1 MARKK
6 KTDAENAGEEITE
19 AEKATEGEEKAK
31 PAKGAKKGGKAKN
44 GKADK
49 KEAEAQ
55 EKPHEEEAPVIS
67 DGEEGEE
74 KREIVFEE
82 ALEAVL
88 FAAGHPIS
96 YATLARVMEMTP
108 GLVKDKV
115 FEYAL
120 KYNDPGIPRG
130 VMLLTFADSC
140 QLCTKEYYLHEI
152 REVLGLKKNGTL
164 STSSMEVL
172 AIVAYNQ
179 PVTRVFVDT
188 LRRADSSYAMNNLID
203 RGLIECKGRLDV
215 PGRPMLFGTTND
227 FLRAFGL
234 KSLDELPSTTEE
246 MNSAFSKAK
255 SDAEAE
261 GGEGDEELNEITGGD
276 GQLAID
282 FEKSEEAGE
291 EPANGEAA
299 DGKAADEA
307 PADESPEESAD
318 DAGMFQY
325 EHEDDAETPEGENDA
340 AANDN
345 DTENDNA
352 GGDDTDGGYDNDADN
367 ADGENT

>member
-1 MARKK
+1 MARN
-6 KTDAENAGEEITE
+6 KTADAENAGEDIANAKIE
-19 AEKATEGEEKAK
+19 AEGEEKAK
-31 PAKGAKKGGKAKN
+31 PGKGAKRSGKTKS

-49 KEAEAQ
+49 KESEAP
-55 EKPHEEEAPVIS
+55 EKSHEEVPPVIS

-234 KSLDELPSTTEE
+234 KSLDELPSTTDE

-255 SDAEAE
+255 NDAEAE

-276 GQLAID
+276 GQLAMD
-282 FEKSEEAGE
+282 FEKSKEAGE
-291 EPANGEAA
+291 EPADGEVASR
-299 DGKAADEA
+299 A
-307 PADESPEESAD
+307 PADESPEENAD

-325 EHEDDAETPEGENDA
+325 EHDDAELSEDENDDA
-340 AANDN
+340 DG
-345 DTENDNA
+345 E
-352 GGDDTDGGYDNDADN
+352 DTDGGADSN
-367 ADGENT
+367 SDTADGENT

>member
-1 MARKK
+1 MARN
-6 KTDAENAGEEITE
+6 KTADAENAGEDI
-19 AEKATEGEEKAK
+19 ANAKIAAEGEEKAK
-31 PAKGAKKGGKAKN
+31 PGKDAKRSGKAKS

-49 KEAEAQ
+49 KEAEAPK
-55 EKPHEEEAPVIS
+55 KPHEEVPPVIS
-67 DGEEGEE
+67 DGEKGEE

-234 KSLDELPSTTEE
+234 KSLDELPSTTDE

-255 SDAEAE
+255 NDAEAE

-282 FEKSEEAGE
+282 FEKSKEAGE
-291 EPANGEAA
+291 EPADGEVA
-299 DGKAADEA
+299 DGEVASRA
-307 PADESPEESAD
+307 PADESPEENAD

-325 EHEDDAETPEGENDA
+325 EHDDAELSEGENDDA
-340 AANDN
+340 DG
-345 DTENDNA
+345 E
-352 GGDDTDGGYDNDADN
+352 DTDDRADSN
-367 ADGENT
+367 SDTADGENT

>member
-1 MARKK
+1 MARN
-6 KTDAENAGEEITE
+6 KTADAENAGEDI
-19 AEKATEGEEKAK
+19 ANAKIAAEGEEKAK
-31 PAKGAKKGGKAKN
+31 PGKGAKRSGKTKS

-49 KEAEAQ
+49 KEAEAP
-55 EKPHEEEAPVIS
+55 KKSHEEVPPVIS

-255 SDAEAE
+255 NDAEAE

-282 FEKSEEAGE
+282 FEKSKEAGE
-291 EPANGEAA
+291 VPA
-299 DGKAADEA
+299 DGEVADGEVASRA
-307 PADESPEESAD
+307 PADESPEENAD
-318 DAGMFQY
+318 DAGMFQN
-325 EHEDDAETPEGENDA
+325 EHDDAELSEDEND
-340 AANDN
+340 D
-345 DTENDNA
+345 
-352 GGDDTDGGYDNDADN
+352 
-367 ADGENT
+367 ADGEDTDDGADSNSDTTDGQNT

>member
-1 MARKK
+1 MARN
-6 KTDAENAGEEITE
+6 KTADAENAGEDI
-19 AEKATEGEEKAK
+19 ANAKIAAEGEEKAK
-31 PAKGAKKGGKAKN
+31 PGKGAKRSGKAKS

-49 KEAEAQ
+49 KEAEAPK
-55 EKPHEEEAPVIS
+55 KPHEEVSPVIS

-282 FEKSEEAGE
+282 FEKSKEAGE
-291 EPANGEAA
+291 EPADGEVA
-299 DGKAADEA
+299 DGEVASRA
-307 PADESPEESAD
+307 PADESPEENAD

-325 EHEDDAETPEGENDA
+325 EHDDAELSEDENDDA
-340 AANDN
+340 DG
-345 DTENDNA
+345 E
-352 GGDDTDGGYDNDADN
+352 DTDGGADSN
-367 ADGENT
+367 SDTADGENT

>member
-1 MARKK
+1 MARN
-6 KTDAENAGEEITE
+6 KTADAENAGEDI
-19 AEKATEGEEKAK
+19 ANAKIAAEGEEKAK
-31 PAKGAKKGGKAKN
+31 PGKGGKRSGKAKS

-49 KEAEAQ
+49 KEAETP
-55 EKPHEEEAPVIS
+55 EKPHEEVPPVIS

-255 SDAEAE
+255 NDAEAE

-282 FEKSEEAGE
+282 FEKSKEAGE
-291 EPANGEAA
+291 VPA
-299 DGKAADEA
+299 DGEVADGEVASRA
-307 PADESPEESAD
+307 PADESPEENAD

-325 EHEDDAETPEGENDA
+325 EHDDAELSEGENDDA
-340 AANDN
+340 DG
-345 DTENDNA
+345 E
-352 GGDDTDGGYDNDADN
+352 DTDDRADSN
-367 ADGENT
+367 SDTADGENT

>member
-19 AEKATEGEEKAK
+19 VEKTAEGEEKAK
-31 PAKGAKKGGKAKN
+31 PGKGAKKSGKAKS

-49 KEAEAQ
+49 KEAEVP

-282 FEKSEEAGE
+282 FEKSKEAGGE
-291 EPANGEAA
+291 SADGEATDGEVA
-299 DGKAADEA
+299 DGA
-307 PADESPEESAD
+307 PEDESPEENAD
-318 DAGMFQY
+318 DAGMFLY
-325 EHEDDAETPEGENDA
+325 EHDDAETPEDENDA
-340 AANDN
+340 A
-345 DTENDNA
+345 TEDSGTA
-352 GGDDTDGGYDNDADN
+352 SSDADGEDTDGGSDDSADTT
-367 ADGENT
+367 DGENT

>member
-1 MARKK
+1 MARN
-6 KTDAENAGEEITE
+6 KTSDAENAGEDI
-19 AEKATEGEEKAK
+19 ANAKNAAEGEEKAK
-31 PAKGAKKGGKAKN
+31 PGKGAKRSGKAKS

-49 KEAEAQ
+49 KEAEAP
-55 EKPHEEEAPVIS
+55 EKPHEEVPPVIS

-246 MNSAFSKAK
+246 MNAAFSRAK
-255 SDAEAE
+255 NDAEAE
-261 GGEGDEELNEITGGD
+261 GGEGDEEPNEVTGGD

-282 FEKSEEAGE
+282 FEKSKEAGE
-291 EPANGEAA
+291 EPADGEVA
-299 DGKAADEA
+299 DGEVASRA
-307 PADESPEESAD
+307 PVDESPEENAD

-325 EHEDDAETPEGENDA
+325 EHEDAELSKDES
-340 AANDN
+340 
-345 DTENDNA
+345 
-352 GGDDTDGGYDNDADN
+352 DDTDGEDTDDGADSN
-367 ADGENT
+367 SDTADGENT